1 MDERRKFPRFKVGVE
16 VHWKKIASAD
26 EKTAQHISHVKDL
39 STGGVCLVLHSGIRL
54 GDLLQLDIKLPG
66 DKGDIHIKGKVVW
79 MDFQARIPGRD
90 STACEGGIEF
100 LELSSETQKELERF
114 TASSS
119 YNNRLGK

>member
-16 VHWKKIASAD
+16 VHWKKISSAD

-39 STGGVCLVLHSGIRL
+39 SAGGVCLVLHPGIRF
-54 GDLLQLDIKLPG
+54 GDLLQLDIKLPSG
-66 DKGDIHIKGKVVW
+66 KQDIHIKGRVVW
-79 MDFQARIPGRD
+79 MDYQARIPGRD

-100 LELSSETQKELERF
+100 LELAQETRKQLESF

-119 YNNRLGK
+119 HETRAGK